1 MRVKTLTTLRLTDMQ
16 NQRTNDRGMIRIGKG
31 FTLVEVLVAMFI
43 FSLVISVVF
52 ISFREIAFSA
62 GLVNKSNDDYEM
74 AYGCFELMR
83 RDLAS
88 IHVTQKPFYVSPD
101 SQKDRDAFRLEGKTV
116 LDGGESLPMIR
127 FTSQCHLPVNRDNR
141 KGIAEIV
148 YYTDESE
155 EYGTILRRSDR
166 VIFDEEFVKKKTHP
180 VILRKIKSMT
190 VTYYDEEGREHDDW
204 DSESDDVGYATPSSV
219 KIRVEIVDDEKVLPF
234 ETRIVLRPYREKT
247 G

>member
-1 MRVKTLTTLRLTDMQ
+1 MLR
-16 NQRTNDRGMIRIGKG
+16 NVKG
-31 FTLVEVLVAMFI
+31 FTLIEVLVALFI
-43 FSLVISVVF
+43 FSLVVSVVF

-62 GLVNKSNDDYEM
+62 GVVNKSNDDYEM

-88 IHVTQKPFYVSPD
+88 IHVAQKPFYASPD
-101 SQKDRDAFRLEGKTV
+101 NQKEKDSFRVEGKKV
-116 LDGGESLPMIR
+116 LEGGESLPILR

-166 VIFDEEFVKKKTHP
+166 VIFDEEFVKNKTHP

-204 DSESDDVGYATPSSV
+204 DSESDEVGYATPSSV

-234 ETRIVLRPYREKT
+234 ETRIVLRPFREKT